1 MTALRDVRRLGDIE
15 ATFAY
20 QHALMH
26 GDAQVTTEFTVN
38 AEFCPEYVAQA
49 VARWVRRFPLL
60 LLRIGEVRGSLW
72 FQQGPGLCPGQLT
85 QGEPAGPGRPS
96 DLLADEVND
105 VLPAGGGLWRL
116 RVVHGRDTAATRF
129 CFTVHPALFDA
140 HSTGRLVRGLLD
152 MLFSQAAVDGVRPA
166 VESLPPATDELTY
179 VAPPPAAPDLRTAG
193 GRPGG
198 AWQAGPPQA
207 AGRRPPWSARRA
219 GVVSLSLPPRESL
232 RLNRWCAERRI
243 APGHFLAAALA
254 RVHARTTG
262 QEEVVLSNAV
272 SLRRRYAEHVVM
284 PDAGCCLHE
293 VAAALRIGGGP
304 TVDHARAYASSLRAA
319 DAAWRPARREHARI
333 RRVVEAEAA
342 GGTGPDIR
350 VTDAGS
356 VDVALGVHAA
366 RVTRFR
372 TAVNRKATPAVGAL
386 HVSALRG
393 ALGLSLTYGMPGADS
408 ATAETTARELRNEAL
423 RPAGPG

>member
-1 MTALRDVRRLGDIE
+1 MTAVRDVRRLGDIE

-26 GDAQVTTEFTVN
+26 GDTQATTGFTVN

-49 VARWVRRFPLL
+49 VALWVRRFPLL
-60 LLRIGEVRGSLW
+60 SLRIGEVRGSLW
-72 FQQGPGLCPGQLT
+72 FQQGPGPGPGQLI
-85 QGEPAGPGRPS
+85 QGGPAGHGSPADR
-96 DLLADEVND
+96 LADEVND

-116 RVVHGRDTAATRF
+116 RVVHGRDPAATRF
-129 CFTVHPALFDA
+129 YFTVHPALSDA

-152 MLFSQAAVDGVRPA
+152 LLFKEAAVDGVRPA
-166 VESLPPATDELTY
+166 VEGLPPAADELTY
-179 VAPPPAAPDLRTAG
+179 VAPPPVPFDPRAAG
-193 GRPGG
+193 GRPGE
-198 AWQAGPPQA
+198 ARQPPR
-207 AGRRPPWSARRA
+207 RRPPWSERRA

-243 APGHFLAAALA
+243 TPGQFLAAALA
-254 RVHARTTG
+254 RIHARRTG
-262 QEEVVLSNAV
+262 QEEVVLSNTV
-272 SLRRRYAEHVVM
+272 SLRGRYAERVMM

-304 TVDHARAYASSLRAA
+304 TADHARAYAASLRAA

-333 RRVVEAEAA
+333 RRAVEAEAA

-366 RVTRFR
+366 RVADFR

-386 HVSALRG
+386 HVSVLRG
-393 ALGLSLTYGMPGADS
+393 ALALSLTYGVPDGDS
-408 ATAETTARELRNEAL
+408 ATAETAARELRNEAL
-423 RPAGPG
+423 RTARSG